1 MPKRHTEQIMH
12 SSKEAGWRTP
22 TSLFAKLDAEFA
34 FAIDAAADKT
44 NKLCGQY
51 FGLDHF
57 NKDLRNALTVDWTQY
72 VEGLYVTERKIFSLT
87 GVFVNPPYSK
97 ELSAA
102 YSSGKIKSG
111 TTPGVMKDHPKDL
124 ALAAGFRVGS
134 WCKKAWQESQKGLTV
149 VGVIPYSPQTD
160 WWRKWVE
167 GMEPE
172 GGLLANFH
180 AAREV
185 RKIPHRVSFLRPDGT
200 EEGNAGGNTAIVVWK
215 GRHGLCAPWVPFNSY
230 WEYL

>member
-12 SSKEAGWRTP
+12 SSREAAWRTP
-22 TSLFAKLDAEFA
+22 TSLFAKLDQEFH
-34 FAIDAAADKT
+34 FLLDAAASKE
-44 NKLCGQY
+44 NKFCGNY
-51 FGLDHF
+51 FGPDHF
-57 NKDLRNALTVDWTQY
+57 DPKQRNALQVDWAAY
-72 VEGLYVTERKIFSLT
+72 VENSWQVQNVLT
-87 GVFVNPPYSK
+87 KVGVFVNPPYSK
-97 ELSAA
+97 ELSGA
-102 YSSGKIKSG
+102 YTSGKIKVG
-111 TTPGVMKDHPKDL
+111 GVEQEHPKDL

-134 WCKKAWQESQKGLTV
+134 WCKKAWEESQKGLTV

-215 GRHGLCAPWVPFNSY
+215 GRHGLCAPWVPFSAY
-230 WEYL
+230 WDFL